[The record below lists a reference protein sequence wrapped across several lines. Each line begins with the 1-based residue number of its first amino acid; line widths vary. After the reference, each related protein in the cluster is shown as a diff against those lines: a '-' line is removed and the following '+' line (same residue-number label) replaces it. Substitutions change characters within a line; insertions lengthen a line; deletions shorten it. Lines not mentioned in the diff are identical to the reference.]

1 MVSLNK
7 NRLTAFV
14 FYFIL
19 ILESRACNCIYL
31 VCASLPKSATRIWF
45 YFYNQ
50 ESHAHAGLVQAR
62 PMSLEVD
69 YRAAGVLDKKILL
82 FGTSRD
88 RDQNYV
94 VVQSYDMDSKS
105 WDKNYLVQ
113 SRRFNFRTFN
123 VGFKDQLYMLGDSIS
138 YDPSRGSFETFD
150 MFPGDV
156 CHACSFRQKIY
167 ALIRFNEVR

>member
-1 MVSLNK
+1 
-7 NRLTAFV
+7 
-14 FYFIL
+14 
-19 ILESRACNCIYL
+19 
-31 VCASLPKSATRIWF
+31 
-45 YFYNQ
+45 
-50 ESHAHAGLVQAR
+50 
-62 PMSLEVD
+62 MSLEVD

-94 VVQSYDMDSKS
+94 VQSYDMDSKS
-105 WDKNYLVQ
+105 WDKNYVVQ

-167 ALIRFNEVR
+167 ALIKPFGLMRYDEEDQWKQIVVGWSENLEAALMRNWWF